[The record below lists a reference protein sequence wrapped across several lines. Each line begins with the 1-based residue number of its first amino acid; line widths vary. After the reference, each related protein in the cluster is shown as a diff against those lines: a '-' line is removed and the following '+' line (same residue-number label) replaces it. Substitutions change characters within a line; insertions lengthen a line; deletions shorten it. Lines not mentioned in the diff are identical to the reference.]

1 MMGKTFCKL
10 VACLFLAV
18 WGFGLSKG
26 DFAGYHSAFS
36 SAVAFY
42 ALSRTF

>member
-1 MMGKTFCKL
+1 MREKTFFKF
-10 VACLFLAV
+10 VSCLFLAV
-18 WGFGLSKG
+18 WGFGLAKG
-26 DFAGYHSAFS
+26 EFESYHAAFS